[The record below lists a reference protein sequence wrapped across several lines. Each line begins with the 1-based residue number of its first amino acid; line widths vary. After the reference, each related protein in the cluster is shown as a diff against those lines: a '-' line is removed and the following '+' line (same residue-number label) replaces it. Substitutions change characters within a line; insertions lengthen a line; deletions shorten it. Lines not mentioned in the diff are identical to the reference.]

1 MTGTAGIRS
10 VTEHCV
16 IAPRKG
22 CAPERPDL
30 PMCGHGLGAAVGAK
44 MVSMQSSPAI
54 VSVTPPLLKQCL
66 EFDHVAV
73 GGSAERQ
80 EELSSAGQDG
90 RMRVATLDGVAVGF
104 SIVAPWFFDVP
115 FLALLYVAPNMRG
128 RHIGSRLLEEFE
140 QAHPSKVFTSTN
152 LSNAPMQG
160 LLRRRQWSPCGMLH
174 GLDEGDPEVFFV
186 HLI

>member
-1 MTGTAGIRS
+1 
-10 VTEHCV
+10 
-16 IAPRKG
+16 
-22 CAPERPDL
+22 
-30 PMCGHGLGAAVGAK
+30 

-140 QAHPSKVFTSTN
+140 QAYPSKVFTSTN

-160 LLRRRQWSPCGMLH
+160 LLRRRQWSACGMLH

>member
-1 MTGTAGIRS
+1 MAARYAASSGPAAYRRKPASVPGSADARTCADVGLVLRLGRVAG
-10 VTEHCV
+10 VQT
-16 IAPRKG
+16 
-22 CAPERPDL
+22 
-30 PMCGHGLGAAVGAK
+30 
-44 MVSMQSSPAI
+44 SPAI

-80 EELSSAGQDG
+80 DELTSACEDG

-115 FLALLYVAPNMRG
+115 FLALLYVAPTMRG
-128 RHIGSRLLEEFE
+128 RHIGSRLLEDFE
-140 QAHPSKVFTSTN
+140 RAHPPKVFTSTN
-152 LSNAPMQG
+152 LSNAHMQG
-160 LLRRRQWSPCGMLH
+160 LLRRREWTPCGMLD

-186 HLI
+186 RTI

>member
-1 MTGTAGIRS
+1 
-10 VTEHCV
+10 
-16 IAPRKG
+16 
-22 CAPERPDL
+22 
-30 PMCGHGLGAAVGAK
+30 LGRVVG
-44 MVSMQSSPAI
+44 VQTSPAI

-80 EELSSAGQDG
+80 DELSSACEDG

-115 FLALLYVAPNMRG
+115 FLALLYVAPTMRG
-128 RHIGSRLLEEFE
+128 RHIGSRLLEDFE
-140 QAHPSKVFTSTN
+140 RAHPPKLFTSTN